1 VDEVVEEVVGVVVV
15 DGGVAGGVVVAGIV
29 VVVVVVE
36 EVVEEV
42 VVASMIVRPN
52 ELTCRTVHDARVLY
66 PETVRWTPSAM
77 NRDVPFGT
85 NWPAQSAT

>member
-1 VDEVVEEVVGVVVV
+1 MGVVVV

-29 VVVVVVE
+29 VVVVVE

-42 VVASMIVRPN
+42 VVASMTVRPN

-77 NRDVPFGT
+77 KRDAPFGT
-85 NWPAQSAT
+85 NLPAQSAT

>member
-15 DGGVAGGVVVAGIV
+15 DGGVAGGVVVAGI

-77 NRDVPFGT
+77 KRDAPFGT
-85 NWPAQSAT
+85 NLPAQSAT

>member
-15 DGGVAGGVVVAGIV
+15 DGGVAGGVVVAGI

-77 NRDVPFGT
+77 KRDAPFGT

>member
-1 VDEVVEEVVGVVVV
+1 MLGEVVV
-15 DGGVAGGVVVAGIV
+15 DGGVVGGVVVAGIV
-29 VVVVVVE
+29 VVVVVVVVVVDVVV
-36 EVVEEV
+36 VVE
-42 VVASMIVRPN
+42 VASMIVRPK

-77 NRDVPFGT
+77 NRDAPFGT

>member
-1 VDEVVEEVVGVVVV
+1 MERYSPSGAGHGPGAVVDEVVEEVVGVVVV
-15 DGGVAGGVVVAGIV
+15 DGGVAGGVVVAGI

-66 PETVRWTPSAM
+66 PDTVRCTPSAM
-77 NRDVPFGT
+77 
-85 NWPAQSAT
+85 

>member
-1 VDEVVEEVVGVVVV
+1 MDEVVEEVVGVVVV
-15 DGGVAGGVVVAGIV
+15 DGGVAGGVVVAGI

-77 NRDVPFGT
+77 KRDAPFGT
-85 NWPAQSAT
+85 NLPAQSAT